1 MISELLKTEIK
12 TLLLLVE
19 KDEINNESAKVANV
33 FDSYFESVAESH
45 DLFNWVSKP
54 YSHGTCSNLGHF
66 SNPKRKLKKLYPN
79 KVSYIL
85 RKKLYPKTFLYSRM
99 EPDLVYYLK
108 SSKKILM
115 LTWKISTFIWKNFLK
130 LRNGCWQRVR
140 IKKILYTPGWLLTIR
155 RMKKFSL
162 TGMTSDLIYLA
173 NSLKPR
179 VK

>member
-1 MISELLKTEIK
+1 MISELLKTETK
-12 TLLLLVE
+12 TLFLLVK

-54 YSHGTCSNLGHF
+54 YSRGTCSNLGHF
-66 SNPKRKLKKLYPN
+66 SNPKLKLKKLYPN

-115 LTWKISTFIWKNFLK
+115 LS
-130 LRNGCWQRVR
+130 
-140 IKKILYTPGWLLTIR
+140 
-155 RMKKFSL
+155 
-162 TGMTSDLIYLA
+162 
-173 NSLKPR
+173 
-179 VK
+179 